1 MGVDVAFVD
10 LTDLEITS
18 KAILPNTAVIIF

>member
-10 LTDLEITS
+10 LTDLEITR
-18 KAILPNTAVIIF
+18 KAIQPNTAVIIV